1 MAKTNRFHVKEIKDE
16 VNVTVEEER
25 KDRSPFYLLFK
36 RNMWLWYVLVLMIA
50 LIVSTITIYAISK
63 NLDASTKVEY
73 DTSGVL
79 VSFEKGNKTSLKGGT
94 PITGDYASKLFDTS
108 VSNELDK
115 GVVIKVKETKFELG
129 TIVYYSDK
137 TVLIK
142 YDNGNYVK
150 VKPLNNAYG
159 VEEDGTIKSDA
170 EANNVS
176 YESKDNDDLGIKLLY
191 LSDGTVEITKDNTVF
206 LLRNTDLTST
216 PEEFYTNLSGVS
228 APIKKEGTK
237 TYYSDGTIKEGNY
250 IIVDG
255 EKHYMVKEEKIH
267 DDIKIIYYDNGYAE
281 VIQGDSD
288 ILVQKSEHI
297 KYDDTTFEI
306 VDDAKEVEDD
316 DENLIDVKTLEL
328 NNKNNK
334 EMKYIIVIEETD
346 NYSKHNAS
354 KILPNEYVDYSVY
367 INGNK
372 VNGTVENNIK
382 NSKEYEGLNFEND
395 TYLLYEGIL
404 SPLQMAD
411 IKIGLWIG
419 YENITNEYMNS
430 AFIGTLKVYV
440 EE

>member
-36 RNMWLWYVLVLMIA
+36 RNIWLWYVLVLMIA
-50 LIVSTITIYAISK
+50 LIVSTVTIYAIGK

-79 VSFEKGNKTSLKGGT
+79 VTFDKGNKSILDGV
-94 PITGDYASKLFDTS
+94 PITEEYASKLFDNE
-108 VSNELDK
+108 VSNEINK
-115 GVVIKVKETKFELG
+115 GVVIKVKEKEFESG
-129 TIVYYSDK
+129 IIIYYSDK
-137 TVLIK
+137 TALIK
-142 YDNGNYVK
+142 YNNGNYVK
-150 VKPLNNAYG
+150 VKALNNNYG
-159 VEEDGTIKSDA
+159 VEEDGTIKSGAD
-170 EANNVS
+170 ANNVS
-176 YESKDNDDLGIKLLY
+176 YESKDNNDLGIKLLY
-191 LSDGTVEITKDNTVF
+191 LSDGTVEITKDNMVF

-228 APIKKEGTK
+228 APIKEEGPK
-237 TYYSDGTIKEGNY
+237 TYYSDGTIKENNY

-281 VIQGDSD
+281 VIQGDLD
-288 ILVQKSEHI
+288 IFAQKSEHI
-297 KYDDTTFEI
+297 KYDDNIFEI
-306 VDDAKEVEDD
+306 IDGTKETKIEDF
-316 DENLIDVKTLEL
+316 IDIKTVEL

-334 EMKYIIVIEETD
+334 DMKYILVLEETD
-346 NYSKHNAS
+346 NYIKHKADNR
-354 KILPNEYVDYSVY
+354 LPNEYVNYSVY

-372 VNGTVENNIK
+372 TTGVMTNNIK
-382 NSKEYEGLNFEND
+382 DSKNYEGLDLKNN
-395 TYLLYEGIL
+395 TYLLQEGTL
-404 SPLQMAD
+404 SPLQISD
-411 IKIGLWIG
+411 IKIGLWIN

-430 AFIGTLKVYV
+430 AFIGTLKIYV